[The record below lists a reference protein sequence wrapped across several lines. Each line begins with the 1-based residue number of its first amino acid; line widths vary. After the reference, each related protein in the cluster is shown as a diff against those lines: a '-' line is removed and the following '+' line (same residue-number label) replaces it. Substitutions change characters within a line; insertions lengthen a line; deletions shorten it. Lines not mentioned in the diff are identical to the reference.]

1 MHSCTHPVSLCPAE
15 PRVPVH
21 SPGIEAWLGQVEAA
35 VVPRPARPGV
45 HAVFRVAGVHLQS
58 DTCKETRKKERENIV
73 NIDFYVKIYE
83 LY

>member
-1 MHSCTHPVSLCPAE
+1 MSLSPAE

-21 SPGIEAWLGQVEAA
+21 SSRVEAGLGQVEAA
-35 VVPRPARPGV
+35 VVPRPARPRV
-45 HAVFRVAGVHLQS
+45 HAVLRVTSVYLQS